1 MADIKLRE
9 TKKGTIKTL
18 NKSVVGLQ
26 KMKSELVQAKE
37 KIQDIGKQ
45 EDNANDYATGRVSS
59 SMQETPNTMITTN
72 RKMIN
77 NYKNARQ
84 NIQKTRANLQYA
96 KKRSHAKKVTRN
108 IVKNSKTAG
117 QKGKTAIKTAD
128 RIVKSTANT
137 TKATSKVASITL
149 QRGKELATKSVKNA
163 KAVVKGTISSIKALI
178 TGMKALITGLIAGG
192 WIVLV
197 LVIVICLIG
206 MILNSVFGIFFSSE
220 KTSGTQKSMS
230 SVISEINT
238 EYINKITK
246 IQKDTSYDEYDIESN
261 RADWKDVLAVY
272 ATKVSNGKDETDV
285 LTLDDKKIK
294 TLKEVFWDMNKIT
307 SSTEKVTKD
316 IKDENGNVTE
326 KDKEVTILHIKI
338 SHKSVDEMMIKYEFD
353 LKQKNQIKEILSQE
367 YSSMWSQVIYGSS
380 VGSTDIVAVAESQ
393 LGNVGG
399 EPYWSWYGFKSR
411 VEWCATF
418 VSWCANECGYI
429 EAGIIPKFAGCQ
441 AEGVEWFKTCGLWK
455 DGGYTPS
462 PRRYYIF

>member
-37 KIQDIGKQ
+37 RIQDIGKQ

-59 SMQETPNTMITTN
+59 SMQETPNTMIRTN

-108 IVKNSKTAG
+108 IVKNSKIAG
-117 QKGKTAIKTAD
+117 QNGKTAIKTAD
-128 RIVKSTANT
+128 RVVKSTADT

-149 QRGKELATKSVKNA
+149 QRGKELATKSVKNI
-163 KAVVKGTISSIKALI
+163 KAVVKGTISSVKALI

-294 TLKEVFWDMNKIT
+294 TLKEVFWGMNKIT
-307 SSTEKVTKD
+307 S
-316 IKDENGNVTE
+316 
-326 KDKEVTILHIKI
+326 
-338 SHKSVDEMMIKYEFD
+338 
-353 LKQKNQIKEILSQE
+353 
-367 YSSMWSQVIYGSS
+367 
-380 VGSTDIVAVAESQ
+380 STDIVAVAESQ

-411 VEWCATF
+411 AEWCATF

-462 PRRYYIF
+462 PRRYYFF

>member
-26 KMKSELVQAKE
+26 KMKSELVHAKE
-37 KIQDIGKQ
+37 RIQDIGKQ

-59 SMQETPNTMITTN
+59 SMQETPNTMIRTN

-117 QKGKTAIKTAD
+117 QNGKTAIKTAD

-353 LKQKNQIKEILSQE
+353 LKQKTQIKEILSQE
-367 YSSMWSQVIYGSS
+367 LNGVQLLYLGVLMNV
-380 VGSTDIVAVAESQ
+380 DI
-393 LGNVGG
+393 
-399 EPYWSWYGFKSR
+399 
-411 VEWCATF
+411 
-418 VSWCANECGYI
+418 
-429 EAGIIPKFAGCQ
+429 
-441 AEGVEWFKTCGLWK
+441 
-455 DGGYTPS
+455 
-462 PRRYYIF
+462 

>member
-1 MADIKLRE
+1 MADIKVRE

-37 KIQDIGKQ
+37 RIQDIGKQ

-59 SMQETPNTMITTN
+59 SMQETPNTMIRTN

-108 IVKNSKTAG
+108 IVKNSKIAG
-117 QKGKTAIKTAD
+117 QNGKTAIKTAD
-128 RIVKSTANT
+128 RVVKSTADT

-149 QRGKELATKSVKNA
+149 QRGKELATKSVKNI
-163 KAVVKGTISSIKALI
+163 KAVVKGTISSVKALI

-246 IQKDTSYDEYDIESN
+246 IQKDKMN
-261 RADWKDVLAVY
+261 N
-272 ATKVSNGKDETDV
+272 KV
-285 LTLDDKKIK
+285 
-294 TLKEVFWDMNKIT
+294 
-307 SSTEKVTKD
+307 
-316 IKDENGNVTE
+316 GN
-326 KDKEVTILHIKI
+326 
-338 SHKSVDEMMIKYEFD
+338 
-353 LKQKNQIKEILSQE
+353 N
-367 YSSMWSQVIYGSS
+367 
-380 VGSTDIVAVAESQ
+380 
-393 LGNVGG
+393 
-399 EPYWSWYGFKSR
+399 
-411 VEWCATF
+411 
-418 VSWCANECGYI
+418 
-429 EAGIIPKFAGCQ
+429 
-441 AEGVEWFKTCGLWK
+441 
-455 DGGYTPS
+455 
-462 PRRYYIF
+462 